1 MKSSTPRPTLRQ
13 PHLRSLSLLLVVALV
28 MTAIWFW
35 VQSLRQE
42 PLPSLV
48 WAPDVTDEAMLGLGP
63 AVLDKRSGG
72 WWWIEATPLE
82 RDKLRGLGARM
93 AIALP
98 QPIAQM
104 VGCNSELPA
113 DPETIRQRRL
123 PQP

>member
-1 MKSSTPRPTLRQ
+1 MKSSIPRQPLHQ
-13 PHLRSLSLLLVVALV
+13 PHLRSLSLLLGVALV
-28 MTAIWFW
+28 MTAVWFW

-48 WAPDVTDEAMLGLGP
+48 WAPDVADEAMLGLGP
-63 AVLDKRSGG
+63 PVLDKRTGG

-82 RDKLRGLGARM
+82 RDKLRGLGARL

-104 VGCNSELPA
+104 AGCNSELPA
-113 DPETIRQRRL
+113 DTETIRQRRL
-123 PQP
+123 LQP

>member
-1 MKSSTPRPTLRQ
+1 MKSSTPRQPLRQ
-13 PHLRSLSLLLVVALV
+13 PHLRSLSLLLAVALV
-28 MTAIWFW
+28 MTAVWFLA
-35 VQSLRQE
+35 QSLRQE

-48 WAPDVTDEAMLGLGP
+48 WAPDVADEAMLGLGP
-63 AVLDKRSGG
+63 PVLDKRTGG

-82 RDKLRGLGARM
+82 RDKLRGLGARL

-104 VGCNSELPA
+104 AGCNSDLPA

-123 PQP
+123 LQP